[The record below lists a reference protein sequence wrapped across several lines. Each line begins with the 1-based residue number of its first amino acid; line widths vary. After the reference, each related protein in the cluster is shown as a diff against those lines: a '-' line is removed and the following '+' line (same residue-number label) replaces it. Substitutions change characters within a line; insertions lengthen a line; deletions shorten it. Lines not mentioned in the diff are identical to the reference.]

1 MDSGLACALIDFTY
15 RLKDVMTESN
25 QRRSGT
31 SVIAIAAVTAGG
43 MVAATGH
50 GLVATVVTTTLCA
63 GGLAVAQFWIRGD

>member
-1 MDSGLACALIDFTY
+1 
-15 RLKDVMTESN
+15 MTEGN
-25 QRRSGT
+25 RRRSDT

-50 GLVATVVTTTLCA
+50 GLVATVVTTALCA